1 MPKTPA
7 RHFLKEKEARQ
18 VLLDFSKRVRVNAER
33 LFGTRPKIE
42 VTQTPVA
49 EIYIINGRPTL
60 AKSDDT
66 LFPMLI
72 FDELLSSLP
81 KITVDM
87 GAVPH
92 VCDGADV
99 MAPGVVQIEGDFEEN
114 YFVLVVDKRYGK
126 SLAMGIALFD
136 SKTMRVTRQGKIV
149 KNIHYVGDRLWKL
162 LRKSDKI

>member
-1 MPKTPA
+1 MPQTSA

-18 VLLDFSKRVRVNAER
+18 LLLDFSKKVRVNAER

-49 EIYIINGRPTL
+49 EIYVINGKPIL

-66 LFPMLI
+66 VFPTLI

-92 VCDGADV
+92 V
-99 MAPGVVQIEGDFEEN
+99 
-114 YFVLVVDKRYGK
+114 
-126 SLAMGIALFD
+126 
-136 SKTMRVTRQGKIV
+136 VTEPM
-149 KNIHYVGDRLWKL
+149 
-162 LRKSDKI
+162 

>member
-1 MPKTPA
+1 MPQTSA
-7 RHFLKEKEARQ
+7 RHFLKEREARQ
-18 VLLDFSKRVRVNAER
+18 FLLEFYKKVRVNAEQ

-49 EIYIINGRPTL
+49 EIYIINGKPVL

-66 LFPMLI
+66 LFPILI

-92 VCDGADV
+92 VCNGADV
-99 MAPGVVQIEGDFEEN
+99 MAPGVVQIKGEFEKNDFL
-114 YFVLVVDKRYGK
+114 LVVDKSYGK
-126 SLAMGIALFD
+126 SLAIGVALFD

-149 KNIHYVGDRLWKL
+149 KNIHSVGDRLWKL